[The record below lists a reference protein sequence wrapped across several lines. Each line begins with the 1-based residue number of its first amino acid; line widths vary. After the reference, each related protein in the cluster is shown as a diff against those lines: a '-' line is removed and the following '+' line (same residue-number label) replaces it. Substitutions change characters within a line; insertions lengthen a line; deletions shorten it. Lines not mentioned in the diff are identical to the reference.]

1 MPKDTMNN
9 AIAKDVAQVVDTLL
23 RTGAHRA
30 TKYIDPNLTVKAT
43 KKNFSGKRPSKGLL
57 ELAVTI
63 GRPNFAERKFI
74 ALARKAGEP
83 FPVKKIQVK
92 PWPTKKR

>member
-9 AIAKDVAQVVDTLL
+9 LIAKDVAQVIDTLL

-30 TKYIDPNLTVKAT
+30 TKYIDKNLTVKAT

-63 GRPNFAERKFI
+63 GRPNFAERRYIEK
-74 ALARKAGEP
+74 LLQVGEP